1 MRLSTP
7 QVETR
12 SLALAACVFLAVAV
26 FASVL
31 IAPRNALKARG
42 SAPLPIHSLGKRPV
56 LQIELAWSEQDL
68 MKVFQPG
75 DTKANLHDANVGNN
89 LDTFLFI
96 PSYTGL
102 LLTLGLLIA
111 RSPRLSAQWPLFIA
125 LLLTPA
131 IAICDWGENWGIARA
146 IHHIEVQGKPEA
158 GDALRIST
166 PSLAKW
172 TLTMVVCAVFGME
185 AFYTRNWKW
194 FPAAVALILLSL
206 GIAFVLCSYARER
219 WG

>member
-1 MRLSTP
+1 MGWFTS
-7 QVETR
+7 QIETR
-12 SLALAACVFLAVAV
+12 YLAFAAVVFLAMAI
-26 FASVL
+26 FANVL
-31 IAPRNALKARG
+31 IAPHNALKSRG
-42 SAPLPIHSLGKRPV
+42 PAPLPIHSLRKAPV
-56 LQIELAWSEQDL
+56 LQIELAWNEQDL

-75 DTKANLHDANVGNN
+75 CTEANLHDANVGNY

-102 LLTLGLLIA
+102 LITVGLLIA
-111 RSPRLSAQWPLFIA
+111 RSPRLNGHWPLFLA
-125 LLLTPA
+125 LLLAPA
-131 IAICDWGENWGIARA
+131 IAIFDLSENLRISRV
-146 IHHIEVQGKPEA
+146 IHHIEVQGKPEP

-172 TLTMVVCAVFGME
+172 TLTMAICAVFAME

-194 FPAAVALILLSL
+194 FPVAGVFILLSL
-206 GIAFVLCSYARER
+206 GIAFVLYAYARER